1 MASPPKDEP
10 LLDLDEIQGN
20 VLPGFK
26 KDHQHFV
33 FFSIRDPAV
42 ARVWLNKLHTRV
54 SSAAIVLDAH
64 RVWKRMKEQRG
75 KEPDAA
81 HFLLLN
87 IALSASGLAKLTSK
101 AEVHD
106 FEDAAFKVGQSE
118 RSTLIGDPASAKEPG
133 HAADWLVGGPKHVVD
148 GVLILAS
155 DDLAWLDGEQKEL
168 AVELSVQGMKIE
180 HEDRGDVSAA
190 PTPGHEQFGFKDN
203 ISRPAVR
210 GRWPTAPYDFVTAR
224 TLPTDATFDSL
235 RADFAAP
242 GSRLIWPGHVIFGYG
257 RQTADDPRT
266 YDAANQAKGPAWAKN
281 GSFLVYRRLRQHT
294 DVFWKSVEDAAK
306 RLAKTYPKTAPEKD
320 RLAACL
326 IGRWKSGTP
335 LSRSPDKDLGIKEE
349 GLNYF
354 SYASRQTP
362 ALPGD
367 TALEAADPD
376 GLLCPLGAH
385 IRKVNPRDQA
395 TDLGISEH
403 TPPRSI
409 LRRGITYS
417 TSDSDKGLLFVAYQS
432 SIVDQFEFLM
442 RMWANK
448 ENTPRNNGGFDPILS
463 QKPGRVFYLPIDGKV
478 EKVVI
483 TKAFVEPTGGEYFFA
498 PSIGFFKNTLAG
510 GAKKRA
516 TEDLQPFELQ
526 HRSEGD
532 EEETEMIPPEVG
544 NDDTSPL
551 PFDELATLD
560 GAEQGAATE
569 ADQWP
574 APSTVP

>member
-1 MASPPKDEP
+1 MTTPPTDEP

-33 FFSIRDPAV
+33 FFSIDDAAA
-42 ARVWLNKLHTRV
+42 ARAWLSKLYTRL

-87 IALSASGLAKLTSK
+87 VALSASGLARLTSK
-101 AEVHD
+101 AEVD
-106 FEDAAFKVGQSE
+106 SFEDVAFKLGLSEE
-118 RSTLIGDPASAKEPG
+118 RSKLIGDPVSAKEAG
-133 HAADWLVGGPKHVVD
+133 HAAGWLVGGPKHPVD

-155 DDLAWLDGEQKEL
+155 DDLTWLEEEQKKL
-168 AVELSVQGMKIE
+168 AAELSAHGIKIE
-180 HEDRGDVSAA
+180 HEDRGDVSTA

-210 GRWPTAPYDFVTAR
+210 GRWPTEPYDFVIAR
-224 TLPTDATFDSL
+224 TLPGGAAFDSL

-242 GSRLIWPGHVIFGYG
+242 GSRLIWPGHIIFGYG
-257 RQTADDPRT
+257 RQTDLDPRI
-266 YDAANQAKGPAWAKN
+266 YDAADQPKGPAWAKN
-281 GSFLVYRRLRQHT
+281 GSFVVYRRLRQHT
-294 DVFWKSVEDAAK
+294 DAFWKIVDEAAK
-306 RLAKTYPKTAPEKD
+306 RLAKSYPKTAPDKD

-335 LSRSPDKDLGIKEE
+335 LARSSDKDIGITGD

-354 SYASRQTP
+354 SYASKQEP

-367 TALEAADPD
+367 TAPEAADPD

-395 TDLGISEH
+395 TDLGMSER

-409 LRRGITYS
+409 LRRGITYA
-417 TSDSDKGLLFVAYQS
+417 TSNSDKGLLFVAYQS
-432 SIVDQFEFLM
+432 SIVHQFEFLM
-442 RMWANK
+442 QKWANK
-448 ENTPRNNGGFDPILS
+448 ENTPRNDGGLDPILS
-463 QKPGRVFYLPIDGKV
+463 QNPRRVFHLPIDGKV
-478 EKVVI
+478 EKVAI
-483 TKAFVEPTGGEYFFA
+483 TKTFVEPTGGEYFFA

-510 GAKKRA
+510 GAKKRV
-516 TEDLQPFELQ
+516 TEDVQPFELR
-526 HRSEGD
+526 HRSGED
-532 EEETEMIPPEVG
+532 EQETEMVQPEVG
-544 NDDTSPL
+544 NDDALSL
-551 PFDELATLD
+551 PFDELVRLD
-560 GAEQGAATE
+560 GAEEG
-569 ADQWP
+569 DCGGG
-574 APSTVP
+574 